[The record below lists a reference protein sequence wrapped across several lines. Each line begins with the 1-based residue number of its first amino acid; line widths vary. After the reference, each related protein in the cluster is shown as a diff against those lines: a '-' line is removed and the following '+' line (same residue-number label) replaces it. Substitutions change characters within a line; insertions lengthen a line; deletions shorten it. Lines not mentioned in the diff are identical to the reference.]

1 MRQCTNLLGLTRSLE
16 AFWVLVCYENGDN
29 IFQGMEKQTRLR
41 IPQEFPRNS
50 LGIPFF
56 GFSDLGNG
64 VPF

>member
-1 MRQCTNLLGLTRSLE
+1 MVEDDHIL
-16 AFWVLVCYENGDN
+16 YE
-29 IFQGMEKQTRLR
+29 TRLR